1 MINKSYRNM
10 ISPLL
15 EQSKKNYYD
24 KYFKDNVNNIKN
36 IYKENYFKFSLQK
49 TTKWIT
55 LIISLSHYG
64 SANNSK

>member
-10 ISPLL
+10 ISTLL

-49 TTKWIT
+49 TTK
-55 LIISLSHYG
+55 
-64 SANNSK
+64 